1 MATGKLHWDE
11 RERRGQCATHP
22 ARVVADYFEEVRGF
36 LAKKHKP
43 KELHRM
49 RLASKRLRYTLE
61 LFRGC
66 YGPGLE
72 QRLDALKDVQDA
84 LGDVNDAVA
93 AEGLLDPRTVQKV
106 RRFLRARAEE
116 KARSSVCIGRRHSMR
131 RSGRSGGPATCGKTR
146 DRRGRRLRHFRP
158 DHFPVAQPVSIN
170 VDLRGRGELEPEGTV
185 ARLSGVACA
194 AAAT

>member
-1 MATGKLHWDE
+1 VATSKLHWE
-11 RERRGQCATHP
+11 EQSSVAAN
-22 ARVVADYFEEVRGF
+22 ARSILPGLVAGYFEEVRGF

-72 QRLDALKDVQDA
+72 ERLDALKDVQDA

-93 AEGLLDPRTVQKV
+93 AEGLLDSRTVQKV

-116 KARSSVCIGRRHSMR
+116 KAQEFRLHWTETFDAPEREKWWTGYLANSRLPGRKK
-131 RSGRSGGPATCGKTR
+131 AK
-146 DRRGRRLRHFRP
+146 
-158 DHFPVAQPVSIN
+158 AK
-170 VDLRGRGELEPEGTV
+170 
-185 ARLSGVACA
+185 A
-194 AAAT
+194 AGAAG